1 MIRWPA
7 DRAGPAWL
15 WPAAGAAALLA
26 HLALVLLLW
35 DRPVLTPAGGGGGD
49 GVRISLAP
57 LGRGMP
63 VGLAPAAPAA
73 PAADAA
79 ASQADA
85 GQADLPP
92 AGTDGAAPADSP
104 PAARQPDARTAGA
117 SGAGCWRNG
126 RGIALARCG
135 HRPAGIAR
143 GRSAAASRQRARR
156 AGGRGAAHCT

>member
-35 DRPVLTPAGGGGGD
+35 DRLVLTPAGGGGD

-79 ASQADA
+79 AASQADA

-92 AGTDGAAPADSP
+92 AGTDGAAPAGSP
-104 PAARQPDARTAGA
+104 PAAHDASAAWSFSISASFSSARTRAT
-117 SGAGCWRNG
+117 
-126 RGIALARCG
+126 
-135 HRPAGIAR
+135 
-143 GRSAAASRQRARR
+143 SAAIAVISDSLLAWAPNCFSEPCVTSPRAE
-156 AGGRGAAHCT
+156 